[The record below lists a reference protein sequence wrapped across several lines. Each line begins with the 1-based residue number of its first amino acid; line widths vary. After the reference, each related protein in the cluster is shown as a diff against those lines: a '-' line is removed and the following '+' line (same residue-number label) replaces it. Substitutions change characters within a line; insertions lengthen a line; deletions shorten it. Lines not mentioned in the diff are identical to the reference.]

1 MTLKSRSLPRSQ
13 EGTVTVRAAAFLL
26 FLFGVSGELLCMG
39 FFSLEI
45 FVNKHAPNSNEK
57 LLFLFFLRFRLPFFS
72 YYGQQNIPEM
82 KWLILLLVNFSK
94 ILLLLFRKILKSLM
108 ANKSCL
114 RHLKNRLYRGLINTQ
129 VCSFLILFLSCVVCM
144 LKWFLTR

>member
-57 LLFLFFLRFRLPFFS
+57 LLFLFFFKVQAPLLQLLRTTKYP
-72 YYGQQNIPEM
+72 
-82 KWLILLLVNFSK
+82 
-94 ILLLLFRKILKSLM
+94 
-108 ANKSCL
+108 
-114 RHLKNRLYRGLINTQ
+114 
-129 VCSFLILFLSCVVCM
+129 
-144 LKWFLTR
+144 